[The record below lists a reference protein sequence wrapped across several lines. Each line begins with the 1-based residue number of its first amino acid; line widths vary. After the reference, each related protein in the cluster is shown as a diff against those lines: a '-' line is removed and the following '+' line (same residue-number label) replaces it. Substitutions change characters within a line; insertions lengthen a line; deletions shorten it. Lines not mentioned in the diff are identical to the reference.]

1 MKYAVDA
8 GAFSKN
14 CPEFAKKRADQLKKA
29 GIDGVSIHS
38 GEKYDHVIVGPY
50 DTEMQASSVRAILT
64 EKGYSGGILRVEDK
78 KPQNEAQTKPQDK
91 KKPTK
96 QPAD

>member
-8 GAFSKN
+8 GAISKN
-14 CPEFAKKRADQLKKA
+14 CPEYAKKRVKQLKDA

-50 DTEMQASSVRAILT
+50 DTEMQACAVRAILT
-64 EKGYSGGILRVEDK
+64 EKGYSGGILRVEEE
-78 KPQNEAQTKPQDK
+78 KPQNKPQAKPQSK
-91 KKPTK
+91 KK
-96 QPAD
+96 AD

>member
-14 CPEFAKKRADQLKKA
+14 CPQYAKKRADQLKKA
-29 GIDGVSIHS
+29 GVDGVSIHI

-50 DTEMQASSVRAILT
+50 DTEMQACAVRAILR
-64 EKGYSGGILRVEDK
+64 EKGYSGGILRVEEE
-78 KPQNEAQTKPQDK
+78 KPQNKAQTKPQSK
-91 KKPTK
+91 KK
-96 QPAD
+96 AD

>member
-14 CPEFAKKRADQLKKA
+14 CPEYAKKRMEQLKAA
-29 GIDGVSIHS
+29 GIDGVSIHN

-50 DTEMQASSVRAILT
+50 DTEMQASSIRAILR
-64 EKGYSGGILRVEDK
+64 EKGYSGGIIKIKEEKAQDK
-78 KPQNEAQTKPQDK
+78 PQTKPQGK
-91 KKPTK
+91 NK
-96 QPAD
+96 AD